1 MSKLIAIV
9 LSGIVLIQSFQISI
23 DDIMQLD
30 ELIEHAQFHK
40 QEYGDNFFVF
50 LSKHYG
56 KQKAEHTEHNHKEQ
70 GDHEQLPFQCQGH
83 YVSILAIVQI
93 PFQPSVDSFEITTIS
108 EANFH
113 YLNLYASIGDTQLF
127 QPPKHA

>member
-1 MSKLIAIV
+1 MNKLTAIL
-9 LSGIVLIQSFQISI
+9 LSSFILIQSFQISI

-56 KQKAEHTEHNHKEQ
+56 ELKAEHTEHNHKEQ
-70 GDHEQLPFQCQGH
+70 SDHEQLPFQCQGH
-83 YVSILAIVQI
+83 YVSLLAIVQS
-93 PFQPSVDSFEITTIS
+93 PFQPSSDTFEISPTT

-113 YLNLYASIGDTQLF
+113 YLNLYASISNTQLL
-127 QPPKHA
+127 QPPRQA

>member
-1 MSKLIAIV
+1 MSKLIAIL
-9 LSGIVLIQSFQISI
+9 LSGFILIQSFQISI

-40 QEYGDNFFVF
+40 QEYGDGFFVF

-56 KQKAEHTEHNHKEQ
+56 EQKAAHTEHNHKEQ
-70 GDHEQLPFQCQGH
+70 NEHEQLPFQCQGH
-83 YVSILAIVQI
+83 YISILAIVQI
-93 PFQPSVDSFEITTIS
+93 PFQQSIDTFEITTSS

-113 YLNLYASIGDTQLF
+113 YLNLYASLSDTQLL
-127 QPPKHA
+127 QPPRQA